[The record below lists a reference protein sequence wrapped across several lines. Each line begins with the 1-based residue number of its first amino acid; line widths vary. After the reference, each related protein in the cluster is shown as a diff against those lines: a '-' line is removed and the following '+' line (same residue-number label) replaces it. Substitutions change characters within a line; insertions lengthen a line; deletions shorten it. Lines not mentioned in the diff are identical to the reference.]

1 MKKTRKVAFTVLVL
15 FIMQLFSGISH
26 GDIVKAEENK
36 VFNFLTNVEVTDLE
50 DKPLEKEIDK
60 SSDVRIKYHFAIP
73 NVGDVK
79 SGDTFTVNLP
89 KQIAIKN
96 TIYIDIN
103 YGKEIVAKTTIN
115 TDGRID
121 IVFTEF
127 AATHSDIEGY
137 FYIDT
142 IFDRNNIDN
151 GESEKIE
158 FSLGGETEPV
168 VIEVEFKQ
176 DPIPETSIV
185 KSGSYEG
192 NKNEITWKIEFNNEN
207 VNLKNPIITDN
218 IPFGQEYIKGTA
230 KIDNSEDTS
239 GFSYSEADSSDK
251 EKSGTLTYTFNGETN
266 KKHIISFNTR
276 ISDTSILPKEQ
287 GEIIK
292 LYNKAILDIN
302 GDIKESNEASVDVKA
317 NYIEKIGNY
326 NSNEKK
332 IDWTIN
338 VNSNALELNNLKV
351 EDVIPDGL
359 ELISDSFKVN
369 NELNSNYIYENNKL
383 TYTFNGKISTKQMIT
398 FSTKVV
404 DEKVYLTN
412 DTTNYENTATIVEGL
427 EGTPSGSYTVGVGS
441 NILKK
446 SALGYNTSNHHI
458 SWQIEVNSNEVNI
471 ENPVVTDKIPKG
483 QKYVDG
489 SFKIDGPSLNDSKF
503 SYEPSEEG
511 DTDETGTITYSFNEA
526 INEKYIIT
534 FQTEVTDSSIYAGNV
549 SKDYSNTAYMMA
561 DNISKEVN
569 STANQNVTSN
579 VIHKQSLSYNSV
591 EKEITWEITVNKNKT
606 KLDKVVVTDNIK
618 IGQEYV
624 EGSAEIVK
632 SPQENINNNAEKS
645 GFVYTKANK
654 DEKEI
659 TGTLEYTFK
668 DEISD
673 TYVITFKTRITDD
686 SIFYTNGQKTVENE
700 AYITG
705 DVIPPDVFTEA
716 DRKIENSVIN
726 KSADYQRWNDY
737 IDWNIVINS
746 NAIPMG
752 KVEIEDILQ
761 EGLAL
766 DTISIE
772 LYKGNLNAENGNI
785 TKGDKVNLNKDNYSY
800 DFSTREFVFKFT
812 NEVDSPYILSFRTD
826 VVDKSKQPF
835 TNKANLKGS
844 KTSQDSSTNP
854 IYVEFQSGGGGAV
867 GTRGTITVKKV
878 DAENTNNKLKGAKFN
893 LLDRDKIAIATGE
906 TDENGN
912 LTFNKIR
919 FDIPYYVEEVTPPE
933 GYTLSEKNIY
943 EFEIKSSVDSKK
955 IEYTFE
961 NTIIKANLELLK
973 LDENNNPLKG
983 AEFTIYDAADKGVTK
998 GTTDENGVVKF
1009 EKLVYGN
1016 YYYVETKAPEGY
1028 ILNSTKHPFT
1038 ISENGAV
1045 IKETVNNEKILGNIK
1060 VVKVDEDN
1068 KFLLNAEITLFD
1080 SQGKKVQSLV
1090 SNENGEVTFDNI
1102 PYGDYEVKETKAP
1115 EGYNISKEVLKV
1127 RINGEETGLI
1137 YEAGKI
1143 TNTKIKADIKINK
1156 LDQDENKVVGAEFTL
1171 YNNNDEVIGTTVTNE
1186 DGIAVFEDVV
1196 YGDYYIKETKTP
1208 EGYIGTDEKFDVSIK
1223 ENNGDKSIEIE
1234 NTRIKGN
1241 IEISKNDGNNNPLK
1255 GAEFTIYDS
1264 FDKEVAKATTDENG
1278 IAKFEDLVYGNY
1290 YYIETKAPEGYL
1302 LKTDKHDFTIN
1313 ENGITLKETIVN
1325 ERILGNIKAFKID
1338 EDNKFLANAELTL
1351 FDSQGNEVQSLVTNE
1366 NGEVTF
1372 ENIPYG
1378 DYEVK
1383 ETKAPEGYNIS
1394 EEILKVSVNGEES
1407 GLVYE
1412 AGKIT
1417 NTKIKADI
1425 KINKLDQDG
1434 NKVIG
1439 AEFTLYNST
1448 DEVNGT
1454 AVTNEDG
1461 IAVFED
1467 VVYGDYYIKETKTP
1481 EGYIGTDEKI
1491 EVSVKDNNSVYSY
1504 EIENTRI
1511 KGTVEIKKVD
1521 ENGNPL
1527 KGAEFT
1533 LYNKDGKEISK
1544 SISDENGVIR
1554 FEAVD
1559 YGKYILK
1566 ETKAPE
1572 GYIKDD
1578 IEVEVVIDSSK
1589 TQVFTFKN
1597 VKMKEAVNN
1606 GNIDNNN
1613 SLGKGNLPSTGDVF
1627 DVRLFILVGLAL
1639 IVIGSGLL
1647 FKKKL
1652 KLNK

>member
-1 MKKTRKVAFTVLVL
+1 MKKTKKIAVTILGL
-15 FIMQLFSGISH
+15 FIIQLFSGIGH

-36 VFNFLTNVEVTDLE
+36 VFRFIKSIELTDFN
-50 DKPLEKEIDK
+50 DKPLEDAIDK
-60 SSDVRIKYHFAIP
+60 SSDVRVKFNFEIP
-73 NVGDVK
+73 NIEEVQEGEI
-79 SGDTFTVNLP
+79 FTVNIP
-89 KQIAIKN
+89 NQIELISNFDEELLDEDGEVVAIAHFKKGGQ
-96 TIYIDIN
+96 IDI
-103 YGKEIVAKTTIN
+103 E
-115 TDGRID
+115 
-121 IVFTEF
+121 FTEY
-127 AATHSDIEGY
+127 AEAHSNVIGY
-137 FYIDT
+137 FYLDT
-142 IFDRNNIDN
+142 KFDRNNIGN
-151 GESEKIE
+151 NESEKLQFNFSGEAEPIE
-158 FSLGGETEPV
+158 
-168 VIEVEFKQ
+168 IEVKFKQ
-176 DPIPETSIV
+176 DPVPESSIY
-185 KSGSYEG
+185 KWSSGYNGAE
-192 NKNEITWKIEFNNEN
+192 NEITWNIEFNKEN

-230 KIDNSEDTS
+230 KIDNSDDTS

-251 EKSGTLTYTFNGETN
+251 EKSGTLTYAFNKETN
-266 KKHIISFNTR
+266 KKHIISFKTR

-287 GEIIK
+287 GESIK

-302 GDIKESNEASVDVKA
+302 GDIKESNEASVDVKT
-317 NYIEKIGNY
+317 NYIEKFGNY

-332 IDWTIN
+332 IDWTIK
-338 VNSNALELNNLKV
+338 VNNNALELNNLKV
-351 EDVIPDGL
+351 EDIIPTGL
-359 ELISDSFKVN
+359 ELIKYSFKVN
-369 NELNSNYIYENNKL
+369 NEVNNNYNYDEVNKKL
-383 TYTFNGKISTKQMIT
+383 DYTFNGTINTQQIIT
-398 FSTKVV
+398 FSTVV
-404 DEKVYLTN
+404 DPKVYQSN
-412 DTTNYENTATIVEGL
+412 DTKYFENTATIVGGL
-427 EGTPSGSYTVGVGS
+427 EGEPSASANVGVGS
-441 NILKK
+441 NILEK
-446 SALGYNTSNHHI
+446 SAMGEYDAKNHYLK
-458 SWQIEVNSNEVNI
+458 WKIEVNNNEV
-471 ENPVVTDKIPKG
+471 ELVNPIISDSIPEG

-489 SFKIDGPSLNDSKF
+489 SFTIDGAPPDADKF
-503 SYEPSEEG
+503 NYKPALEG
-511 DTDETGTITYSFNEA
+511 DTNKTETITYSFKKT
-526 INEKYIIT
+526 INKKYVIT
-534 FQTEVTDSSIYAGNV
+534 FQTEVTDSSVYAGNV
-549 SKDYSNTAYMMA
+549 SKNYSNTVYMNA
-561 DNISKEVN
+561 GNIDNGVK
-569 STANQNVTSN
+569 STSEQKVTSN
-579 VIHKQSLSYNSV
+579 VIDKQSESYDSV
-591 EKEITWEITVNKNKT
+591 SKEIIWKIIVNKNKT
-606 KLDKVVVTDNIK
+606 ELGQVVVTDNIK

-624 EGSAEIVK
+624 EGSAT
-632 SPQENINNNAEKS
+632 INNNADNS
-645 GFVYTKANK
+645 RFTYTKADK
-654 DEKEI
+654 DDKDK
-659 TGTLEYTFK
+659 TGTL
-668 DEISD
+668 
-673 TYVITFKTRITDD
+673 TYKFNDKINETYEITFKTKITDE
-686 SIFYTNGQKTVENE
+686 SVFYTNGKKIVKNNAE
-700 AYITG
+700 ITG
-705 DVIPPDVFTEA
+705 DVIPPNVSTEA
-716 DRKIENSVIN
+716 KREIENSVIK
-726 KSADYQRWNDY
+726 KSADYQWGNDY
-737 IDWNIVINS
+737 IDWNVVINS
-746 NAIPMG
+746 NSISMG
-752 KVEIEDILQ
+752 NVTIEDDLQ
-761 EGLAL
+761 EGLEL
-766 DTISIE
+766 DTTSIE
-772 LYKGNLNAENGNI
+772 LYKQILDSNGNLV
-785 TKGDKVNLNKDNYSY
+785 KGDIVELNENSVKYDTNTRKFIFNFPGKVSSSY
-800 DFSTREFVFKFT
+800 LLT
-812 NEVDSPYILSFRTD
+812 FRTN
-826 VVDKSKQPF
+826 VVDKSKSPF
-835 TNKANLKGS
+835 TNKVNFKGE
-844 KTSQDSSTNP
+844 KTSENSTSDSVD
-854 IYVEFQSGGGGAV
+854 VEFQSGGGGAV
-867 GTRGTITVKKV
+867 GTRGSITVTKV
-878 DAENTNNKLKGAKFN
+878 DKETQVKLKGAKFN
-893 LLDRDKIAIATGE
+893 LLDKYKNVIVTGE
-906 TDENGN
+906 TNEIGEVKFD
-912 LTFNKIR
+912 KIK
-919 FDIPYYVEEVTPPE
+919 FDIPYYVEEISAPE
-933 GYTLSEKNIY
+933 GYLINEDNIQEFKIESSSGVKNIAY
-943 EFEIKSSVDSKK
+943 K
-955 IEYTFE
+955 FE
-961 NTIIKANLELLK
+961 NTRIKGDLELLK

-983 AEFTIYDAADKGVTK
+983 AEFTIYDAVDKGVTK

-1038 ISENGAV
+1038 ISENGV
-1045 IKETVNNEKILGNIK
+1045 VLKETVENEKIVGNIR
-1060 VVKVDEDN
+1060 VVKEGEN
-1068 KFLLNAEITLFD
+1068 NEFLPNAEITLYD
-1080 SQGKKVQSLV
+1080 LDGNELKTLV
-1090 SNENGEVTFDNI
+1090 TSENGEVTFENI
-1102 PYGDYEVKETKAP
+1102 PYGEYKIKETKAP
-1115 EGYNISKEVLKV
+1115 EGYNLSKEVLKV

-1196 YGDYYIKETKTP
+1196 YGDYYIKETKIP

-1223 ENNGDKSIEIE
+1223 ESNGDKSIEIE
-1234 NTRIKGN
+1234 NTRIKSN
-1241 IEISKNDGNNNPLK
+1241 LEISKNDGNNNPLK
-1255 GAEFTIYDS
+1255 GAEFTIYNS
-1264 FDKEVAKATTDENG
+1264 FNEELAKSTTDENG

-1302 LKTDKHDFTIN
+1302 LKNDKHDFTIN

-1434 NKVIG
+1434 NKLIG
-1439 AEFTLYNST
+1439 AEFTLYNSA
-1448 DEVNGT
+1448 DEVIGT

-1613 SLGKGNLPSTGDVF
+1613 SLGKADLPSTGNVF
-1627 DVRLFILVGLAL
+1627 DIRLFILVGLVL
-1639 IVIGSGLL
+1639 IVVGSGL

>member
-15 FIMQLFSGISH
+15 FIMQLFSGIGH
-26 GDIVKAEENK
+26 GYIVKAEENK
-36 VFNFLTNVEVTDLE
+36 VFRFINSIELTDFN
-50 DKPLEKEIDK
+50 DKPLENTIDK
-60 SSDVRIKYHFAIP
+60 SSDVRVKFNFEIP
-73 NVGDVK
+73 NIEDVQVGEI
-79 SGDTFTVNLP
+79 FTVNIP
-89 KQIAIKN
+89 NQIELISSFDKELLDEEGEVVAIAHFKKGGQ
-96 TIYIDIN
+96 IDI
-103 YGKEIVAKTTIN
+103 E
-115 TDGRID
+115 
-121 IVFTEF
+121 FTEY
-127 AATHSDIEGY
+127 AEVHSNVSGY
-137 FYIDT
+137 FYLDT
-142 IFDRNNIDN
+142 KFDRNNIGN
-151 GESEKIE
+151 NESEKLQFTFSGESESIE
-158 FSLGGETEPV
+158 
-168 VIEVEFKQ
+168 IEVKFKQ
-176 DPIPETSIV
+176 DPVPEVSIY
-185 KSGSYEG
+185 KWSSDYNGAE
-192 NKNEITWKIEFNNEN
+192 NEITWNIEFNKEN
-207 VNLKNPIITDN
+207 ANLKNPIITDN
-218 IPFGQEYIKGTA
+218 ILFGQEYIKGTA
-230 KIDNSEDTS
+230 KIDNSDDTS
-239 GFSYSEADSSDK
+239 GFSYSKADLSDK
-251 EKSGTLTYTFNGETN
+251 DKSGTLTYTFNGETN
-266 KKHIISFNTR
+266 KKHIISFKTR

-287 GEIIK
+287 GESIK

-302 GDIKESNEASVDVKA
+302 GDIKESNEASVDVKT
-317 NYIEKIGNY
+317 NYIEKSGNY
-326 NSNEKK
+326 NSNEKR
-332 IDWTIN
+332 IDWTIK
-338 VNSNALELNNLKV
+338 VNNNALGLNNLKV
-351 EDVIPDGL
+351 EDVIPIGL
-359 ELISDSFKVN
+359 ELIKDSFKVN
-369 NELNSNYIYENNKL
+369 NEVNNNYNYDEVNKKL
-383 TYTFNGKISTKQMIT
+383 DYTFNGTINTQQIIT
-398 FSTKVV
+398 YSTKVV
-404 DEKVYLTN
+404 DEKVYQSN
-412 DTTNYENTATIVEGL
+412 DTTDFKNTATIVEGL
-427 EGTPSGSYTVGVGS
+427 EGKPYSDATVGVGS
-441 NILKK
+441 NILRK
-446 SALGYNTSNHHI
+446 SAVGNYDAANH
-458 SWQIEVNSNEVNI
+458 SLTWKIEVNSNEV
-471 ENPVVTDKIPKG
+471 ELVNPVVTDKIPKG

-489 SFKIDGPSLNDSKF
+489 SFKIDGLDPDTNKF
-503 SYEPSEEG
+503 EYEPALDG
-511 DTDETGTITYSFNEA
+511 DTDETETITYSFNET
-526 INEKYIIT
+526 INKKYVIT
-534 FQTEVTDSSIYAGNV
+534 FQTEVTDSSVYAGNV
-549 SKDYSNTAYMMA
+549 SNKNYSNTAYMKA
-561 DNISKEVN
+561 DNILNEVN
-569 STANQNVTSN
+569 SKANQNVTSN
-579 VIHKQSLSYNSV
+579 VIDKQSLSYDSV
-591 EKEITWEITVNKNKT
+591 SKEITWKIIVNNNKT
-606 KLDKVVVTDNIK
+606 KLKDVVVTDNIN

-624 EGSAEIVK
+624 TKSFKIDGVDPDGDKFNYKPAIEG
-632 SPQENINNNAEKS
+632 NAEKS
-645 GFVYTKANK
+645 GTITYSF
-654 DEKEI
+654 KE
-659 TGTLEYTFK
+659 
-668 DEISD
+668 EINE
-673 TYVITFKTRITDD
+673 THVIIFKTKITDD
-686 SIFYTNGQKTVENE
+686 SIFYTNGQKTVKNKAE
-700 AYITG
+700 ITG
-705 DVIPPDVFTEA
+705 DVIPPNVFTEA
-716 DRKIENSVIN
+716 KREIENSVIK
-726 KSADYQRWNDY
+726 KSADYQWGNDY

-752 KVEIEDILQ
+752 NVEIEDILQ

-800 DFSTREFVFKFT
+800 DLSTREFVFKFT
-812 NEVDSPYILSFRTD
+812 NEVNSSYILSFRTD

-854 IYVEFQSGGGGAV
+854 TYVEFQSGGGGAV
-867 GTRGTITVKKV
+867 GTRGTITIKKV

-906 TDENGN
+906 TDENGT

-919 FDIPYYVEEVTPPE
+919 FDIPYYVEEVIPPE

-943 EFEIKSSVDSKK
+943 EFEIKSSADSKK

-983 AEFTIYDAADKGVTK
+983 AEFTIYDAADKIVTK

-1016 YYYVETKAPEGY
+1016 YYYVETRAPEGY

-1068 KFLLNAEITLFD
+1068 NFLPNAELTLFD
-1080 SQGKKVQSLV
+1080 YKGNEVQSLV
-1090 SNENGEVTFDNI
+1090 SNENGEVTFENI

-1115 EGYNISKEVLKV
+1115 EGYNLSKEVLKV

-1171 YNNNDEVIGTTVTNE
+1171 YNSADEVFSTAVTNE
-1186 DGIAVFEDVV
+1186 EGVALFEDVV

-1208 EGYIGTDEKFDVSIK
+1208 EGYIGTDEKFEVSIQ
-1223 ENNGDKSIEIE
+1223 ENDVEQSFEIK
-1234 NTRIKGN
+1234 NIRIKGN
-1241 IEISKNDGNNNPLK
+1241 LKISKIDGNNNPLK
-1255 GAEFTIYDS
+1255 GAEFTVYDLS
-1264 FDKEVAKATTDENG
+1264 DKEVQKVETDENG
-1278 IAKFEDLVYGNY
+1278 IAKFDDLVYGNY

-1302 LKTDKHDFTIN
+1302 LKNDKHDFTIN

-1338 EDNKFLANAELTL
+1338 EDNKFLANAEFTL
-1351 FDSQGNEVQSLVTNE
+1351 FDSQGNKVQSLVSNE

-1383 ETKAPEGYNIS
+1383 ETKAPEGYNLS
-1394 EEILKVSVNGEES
+1394 EEVLKVSVNGEET

-1412 AGKIT
+1412 AGTIT

-1434 NKVIG
+1434 NKVVA
-1439 AEFTLYNST
+1439 AEFTLYNDDD
-1448 DEVNGT
+1448 DEVIGT
-1454 AVTNEDG
+1454 TATNEDG
-1461 IAVFED
+1461 IALFED
-1467 VVYGDYYIKETKTP
+1467 IVYGNYYIKETKTP
-1481 EGYIGTDEKI
+1481 EGYVGTDEKI
-1491 EVSVKDNNSVYSY
+1491 QVSVKENNSVYSY

-1521 ENGNPL
+1521 ENGNLL

-1533 LYNKDGKEISK
+1533 LYNKEGKEISK
-1544 SISDENGVIR
+1544 SISDENGIVR

-1578 IEVEVVIDSSK
+1578 TGVEVVIDSSK

-1597 VKMKEAVNN
+1597 VKIKEDVNN
-1606 GNIDNNN
+1606 GNIDNN
-1613 SLGKGNLPSTGDVF
+1613 SLAKGELPSTGDVF

-1639 IVIGSGLL
+1639 ILVGSGLL